1 VRLKPAK
8 HPRAIDSTAL
18 MALHLARLPELLK
31 GLTIRGILQE
41 YLQSSEPVRPH
52 QVLID
57 AIIRSL
63 LRGEDPRVLLDTRER
78 RPGLKS
84 DLAREC
90 AAASEVARLTHE
102 LPGHDRVEA
111 IHQVALVYH
120 VSVRTVERWCNA
132 HDDRSVDVSRYIA
145 DLKAAGLLK

>member
-52 QVLID
+52 Q
-57 AIIRSL
+57 
-63 LRGEDPRVLLDTRER
+63 VLLDTRER